1 MACGRPSRRRRSGDG
16 VGVVP
21 CCPPRAARRAQMPAR
36 AAGRSEASRDT
47 SPAVRAWLLRPDQ
60 EALRACILSKVPV
73 PWYRYLAAQRGRAAL
88 VKARGSVARFSSEC
102 AACPSPPRPRAAAGS
117 PATDDLRDGSS
128 QASSSLERSGSGRPR
143 VPRNVK
149 DRQERPQFGTGRE
162 AVGEIGVPQN
172 AESISY
178 REAVGSY

>member
-73 PWYRYLAAQRGRAAL
+73 PWYRYLAAQRGRAAH
-88 VKARGSVARFSSEC
+88 VKARGPVARVSSERRSVS
-102 AACPSPPRPRAAAGS
+102 ARSPLHRSRCPGS
-117 PATDDLRDGSS
+117 PTTTHDLRDGS
-128 QASSSLERSGSGRPR
+128 QASSSLARSGRRRPR
-143 VPRNVK
+143 MFRNLE
-149 DRQERPQFGTGRE
+149 DRQERPQFRKGRE
-162 AVGEIGVPQN
+162 AARQARVPQN
-172 AESISY
+172 AE
-178 REAVGSY
+178 